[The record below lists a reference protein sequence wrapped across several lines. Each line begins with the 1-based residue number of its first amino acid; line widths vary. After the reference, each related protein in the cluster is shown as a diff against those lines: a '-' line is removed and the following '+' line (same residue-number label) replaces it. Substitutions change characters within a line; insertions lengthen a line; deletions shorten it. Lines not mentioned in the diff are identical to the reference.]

1 MGKYLS
7 ISLSIAIFLIFG
19 YTLLHHALNAPSFDD
34 YDTTLNFIRRF
45 YYENFGFGI
54 RRDILLS
61 RHNEHRI
68 LFSKSSAALYYY
80 LFHEINFTH
89 LVIFQNIFLLGFFVV
104 LMATMKEKG
113 LLSAETVLWAA
124 IFLFSLAFWQVT
136 FYYWGGIQHY
146 TVFFFSF
153 LSLFLLN
160 KANRINEAT
169 FLMALLAVI
178 IAVLSF
184 GNGFIT
190 LFLGGFLLFARK
202 KWLLLIVWGSVA
214 LGLLLITFLPRPA
227 SVHTGSEV
235 AFNVEWMARLLL
247 TFLGS
252 FFYVN
257 PSAGQNINIILCMCT
272 GLLVLMCW
280 LWLFLKGYAFRNPL
294 LYCMLSMPILT
305 GIIISISRFESKAAG
320 GIAPRYMFFTATI
333 PVLLILIFLEIKILK
348 KAHLKYMVFIGLM
361 LWGIVFYNN
370 YKALVKSN
378 EQIVTI
384 LNDWEKDHATPLIYY
399 QDTEEYSEILEWAVK
414 QRVIRIPD
422 QYRNFKEESVRK

>member
-19 YTLLHHALNAPSFDD
+19 FTLLHNALNAPSFDD

-68 LFSKSSAALYYY
+68 LFSKSTAALYYY
-80 LFHEINFTH
+80 LFHEINFTN
-89 LVIFQNIFLLGFFVV
+89 LVVFQNVFLVGFFA
-104 LMATMKEKG
+104 LIMATMKEKG
-113 LLSAETVLWAA
+113 LLSAETLLWAA
-124 IFLFSLAFWQVT
+124 VFLSSLAFWQVT

-160 KANRINEAT
+160 KASRLNEAT
-169 FLMALLAVI
+169 FLIALLAVI

-190 LFLGGFLLFARK
+190 LFLGAFLLFAQK
-202 KWLLLIVWGSVA
+202 KWSLLIVWGSIA
-214 LGLLLITFLPRPA
+214 LGLLLITFLPLPP
-227 SVHTGSEV
+227 SVHTASGV
-235 AFNVEWMARLLL
+235 AFNAQWMARLLL

-257 PSAGQNINIILCMCT
+257 PSSGQHINIILCMCI
-272 GLLVLMCW
+272 GLFVLLCW
-280 LWLFLKGYAFRNPL
+280 IWLFLKGYAFRNPL

-320 GIAPRYMFFTATI
+320 GIAPRYMFFSATI
-333 PVLLILIFLEIKILK
+333 PVLLVLIFMEIKILK
-348 KAHLKYMVFIGLM
+348 KEHLKYMGFLGVL
-361 LWGIVFYNN
+361 LWGIVFFNN

-378 EQIVTI
+378 EQIVTT
-384 LNDWEKDHATPLIYY
+384 LNNWEKDHTTPLIYY
-399 QDTEEYSEILEWAVK
+399 QEAEEFSEILNWAVTAH
-414 QRVIRIPD
+414 VISIPD
-422 QYRNFKEESVRK
+422 AGKNFTEESERK